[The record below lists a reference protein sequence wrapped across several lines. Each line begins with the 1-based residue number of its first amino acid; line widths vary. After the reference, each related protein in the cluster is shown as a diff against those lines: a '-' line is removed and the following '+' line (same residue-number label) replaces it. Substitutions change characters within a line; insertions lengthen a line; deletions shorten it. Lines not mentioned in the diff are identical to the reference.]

1 MFGRIVMMLSIIAGA
16 VATSLSAS
24 SQTENPAYSNEARV
38 QAAGSLVKNTPGNGL
53 DQSPVNNNDALA
65 TDRPRGFH
73 RPSRRDFKGLWVPI
87 FAGSLAGFLYVRL
100 SHRSAYAIARP
111 RHSEETRPRTNYSQA
126 GSSLMGV

>member
-24 SQTENPAYSNEARV
+24 SQTENPAYDNNEARV
-38 QAAGSLVKNTPGNGL
+38 QAAGSLAKNTPGNGL
-53 DQSPVNNNDALA
+53 HQSAVNNDALA
-65 TDRPRGFH
+65 TDPPRGFH

-87 FAGSLAGFLYVRL
+87 FTGSLAGFLYVRL

-111 RHSEETRPRTNYSQA
+111 RHSVETRPRTNYSQA
-126 GSSLMGV
+126 GRSPMGV